1 MAEENP
7 LMRGDIG
14 ISEKGCFV
22 EDILKG
28 RMESG
33 RGIFYVES
41 KREGERREGGRFLKV
56 TLSDRTGRIEGR
68 IWEKGE
74 EMDGLFSE
82 NDFAEVEFRR
92 DVYRDEVQVKILD
105 IKRVDGVPWEWFLKS
120 SGRSP
125 HELRDEILELVSKV
139 ENVHLR
145 SLLEEIFVKDGDFMD
160 TFLSAP
166 ASKTIHH
173 GYIGGLAEH
182 TITVAKLVFDISRY
196 YPEVDRDLL
205 VTAALLHD
213 IGKVWEIESLGPKNE
228 YTDCGMLLGHI
239 YLGASMVERYM
250 EEMENFPEH
259 LKYML
264 LHAILSHHGEL
275 GFGSPVEPKT
285 PEALLLHYADNLD
298 AKLTNLL
305 ELGRDADTSWVYNK
319 VLKRKVFFHGIPG
332 GEDKENS

>member
-1 MAEENP
+1 MK
-7 LMRGDIG
+7 GDTG

-28 RMESG
+28 RMEKG

-41 KREGERREGGRFLKV
+41 KRDGEKKEGGRFLKV

-68 IWEKGE
+68 IWDSVE
-74 EMDGLFSE
+74 EMEGLFSE
-82 NDFAEVEFRR
+82 NDFAEVEFKR
-92 DVYRDEVQVKILD
+92 DIYRDEVQVKILS
-105 IKRVDGVPWEWFLKS
+105 IRKVDGVPQEWFLRSSEKS
-120 SGRSP
+120 P
-125 HELRDEILELVSKV
+125 QELREEILKIISKV
-139 ENVHLR
+139 EDVYLKA
-145 SLLEEIFVKDGDFMD
+145 LLEEIFVKDGDFMD

-182 TITVAKLVFDISRY
+182 TITVAKLVLDISKH
-196 YPEVDRDLL
+196 YPEVNRDLL
-205 VTAALLHD
+205 VAAALLHD
-213 IGKVWEIESLGPKNE
+213 IGKVWEIETLGPKNE

-250 EEMENFPEH
+250 EGLDFPDD

-285 PEALLLHYADNLD
+285 PEAFLLHYADNLD

-305 ELGRDADTSWVYNK
+305 ESGKGADTPWVYNK
-319 VLKRKVFFHGIPG
+319 VLKRKVFFHGSPS
-332 GEDKENS
+332 GEDKEDS

>member
-1 MAEENP
+1 MK
-7 LMRGDIG
+7 GDTG
-14 ISEKGCFV
+14 IFEKGCFV
-22 EDILKG
+22 EDIIKG
-28 RMESG
+28 KMEKG

-41 KREGERREGGRFLKV
+41 KKDGEKKEGGRFLKV
-56 TLSDRTGRIEGR
+56 TLSDRTGKIEGR
-68 IWEKGE
+68 IWDNVE
-74 EMDGLFSE
+74 EMEYLFSE

-92 DVYRDEVQVKILD
+92 DVYRDVVQVKILG
-105 IKRVDGVPWEWFLKS
+105 IKRVEGVPQEWFLRS
-120 SGRSP
+120 SEKSP
-125 HELRDEILELVSKV
+125 HELREEIFEIISKV
-139 ENVHLR
+139 ENAYLR
-145 SLLEEIFVKDGDFMD
+145 ALLEEIFVKDGDFMD

-182 TITVAKLVFDISRY
+182 TIAVAKLVFDISKH
-196 YPEVDRDLL
+196 YPGVNRDLL
-205 VTAALLHD
+205 ITAALLHD

-250 EEMENFPEH
+250 EGMEFPED

-285 PEALLLHYADNLD
+285 LEALLLHYADNLD

-305 ELGRDADTSWVYNK
+305 ESGRVADTPWVYNK
-319 VLKRKVFFHGIPG
+319 VLKRKVFFYGSSG
-332 GEDKENS
+332 GEDKEDS